1 MSGYKH
7 YLPPQMYNN
16 SRIRARFRA
25 LGAVLSDRGQA
36 LIRLIAAWG
45 VDESTLLIGFAV
57 AIGATVGVAVIIFY
71 RLIDLAQNAALTA
84 ADGIPGIGRFSIVVV
99 VVLGLGIARL
109 IVKYGAADSDGGN
122 IPDVTRAVVK
132 EGGTVHSVPIL
143 AKTAAAAVAMGAGGS
158 VGAEGPVAVAGAALG
173 SRIGRFF
180 RSSPGRLRVLVA
192 CGAAAGISAAFN
204 APIAGVFFS
213 LEKVLG
219 TFAVSAFP
227 PILVASVIAAA
238 VSRAAFG
245 NSPVIEIPEVY
256 GIGASSELI
265 LYAVLGV
272 LTGMVAVLYS
282 RSVNGTPDV
291 MAKITKP
298 WGQVAL
304 AALGVAVLNIVFR
317 ADLWGRGH
325 ETLDLSIIGN
335 RDALFLVGL
344 AFAKLVATSLTVSA
358 TRAGGVFTPALFIG
372 ATLGGGFALLITPY
386 LPGFTIIPEAFALVG
401 MTGLVAGSTHAP
413 LTAIMIVFEM
423 TNDYDLIL
431 PLMLTGA
438 IAYITAK
445 RLHPHSIYSAW
456 LAKRGEYITHG
467 RDTALMERLPVQQ
480 CYNRNPHVIG
490 ESATLTQILS
500 AIQTSS
506 QTEFPVVDS
515 DLRFIGMITYNDL
528 RHVVSEADSL
538 GDVLMAGDLANPD
551 VETVTPKDSL
561 RVASQRLGIRG
572 AHQLP
577 VVDETDS
584 AKLLGLVSREEIFAT
599 YDRALLTE
607 SDL

>member
-245 NSPVIEIPEVY
+245 N
-256 GIGASSELI
+256 
-265 LYAVLGV
+265 
-272 LTGMVAVLYS
+272 
-282 RSVNGTPDV
+282 
-291 MAKITKP
+291 
-298 WGQVAL
+298 
-304 AALGVAVLNIVFR
+304 
-317 ADLWGRGH
+317 
-325 ETLDLSIIGN
+325 
-335 RDALFLVGL
+335 
-344 AFAKLVATSLTVSA
+344 
-358 TRAGGVFTPALFIG
+358 
-372 ATLGGGFALLITPY
+372 
-386 LPGFTIIPEAFALVG
+386 
-401 MTGLVAGSTHAP
+401 
-413 LTAIMIVFEM
+413 
-423 TNDYDLIL
+423 
-431 PLMLTGA
+431 
-438 IAYITAK
+438 
-445 RLHPHSIYSAW
+445 
-456 LAKRGEYITHG
+456 
-467 RDTALMERLPVQQ
+467 
-480 CYNRNPHVIG
+480 
-490 ESATLTQILS
+490 
-500 AIQTSS
+500 
-506 QTEFPVVDS
+506 
-515 DLRFIGMITYNDL
+515 
-528 RHVVSEADSL
+528 
-538 GDVLMAGDLANPD
+538 
-551 VETVTPKDSL
+551 
-561 RVASQRLGIRG
+561 
-572 AHQLP
+572 
-577 VVDETDS
+577 
-584 AKLLGLVSREEIFAT
+584 
-599 YDRALLTE
+599 
-607 SDL
+607 